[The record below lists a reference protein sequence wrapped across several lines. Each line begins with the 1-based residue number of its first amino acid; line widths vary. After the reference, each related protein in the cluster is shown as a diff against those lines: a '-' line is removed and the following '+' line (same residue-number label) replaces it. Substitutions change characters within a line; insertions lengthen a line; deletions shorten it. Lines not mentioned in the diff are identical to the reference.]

1 MKKKIEADNSL
12 KWWEAK
18 QGITPVQKKEKLEK
32 KAARKEKR
40 KNAEKYAEKASGSHP
55 KKTTSRKVY
64 DSHREH
70 DAVTPVQKKIPHNK
84 TMPVSFTAGS
94 SLFDPAKIPQDAKTL
109 LENFNAILSSNLR
122 LTSKQRALLPEKIM
136 ELSHHLTDNRSER
149 RLGYMNSKENLS
161 AYIHYF
167 MRWNLV
173 RLVRLFSNLDD
184 EFFLLKDGSLCLDIG
199 SGPLTVPAA
208 LFLARPELRTKK
220 ITFYCMDI
228 SQTALSEGE
237 DIFLSIAAALK
248 AEPWKIIRVKG
259 EFGTAIKEKV
269 SLVTCANMF
278 NEITEDFSMPPDY
291 IAKKHSQKILSYLNA
306 DEESRV
312 LLIEPG
318 VPKPARLISLIR
330 DAFIRKGFVPV
341 SPCTHCAE
349 CPMNGSRGEKWCN
362 FAFST
367 LDAPHELQQ
376 VSKKAGLNK
385 TRAVLSFTALTK
397 ERRTDDIAAQGA
409 KKAPAMLAETNE
421 NFVQKETCAPQKSP
435 SAQDDLFLTFR
446 IASDEIRL
454 PGNRHGYYACSEKG
468 LLLIQTSGQLFSGQK
483 FTVSSPFLTGQTDK
497 KTGALIVE
505 M

>member
-1 MKKKIEADNSL
+1 MNKKTEADNSL

-18 QGITPVQKKEKLEK
+18 QGITPLQKKEKLEK

-84 TMPVSFTAGS
+84 TMPVSFTAGG
-94 SLFDPAKIPQDAKTL
+94 SLFDSAKIPQDAKTL

-318 VPKPARLISLIR
+318 VP
-330 DAFIRKGFVPV
+330 
-341 SPCTHCAE
+341 
-349 CPMNGSRGEKWCN
+349 
-362 FAFST
+362 
-367 LDAPHELQQ
+367 
-376 VSKKAGLNK
+376 
-385 TRAVLSFTALTK
+385 
-397 ERRTDDIAAQGA
+397 
-409 KKAPAMLAETNE
+409 
-421 NFVQKETCAPQKSP
+421 
-435 SAQDDLFLTFR
+435 
-446 IASDEIRL
+446 
-454 PGNRHGYYACSEKG
+454 
-468 LLLIQTSGQLFSGQK
+468 
-483 FTVSSPFLTGQTDK
+483 
-497 KTGALIVE
+497 
-505 M
+505 